1 MTATPAS
8 NSGAS
13 SARIAT
19 PQRCRPGWAHGK
31 YPQRTVLMS
40 KGLTKPPSLQVSTR
54 VDQRRLLR
62 WLSTAFKLAC
72 RIEHKTTGRSK
83 AYIKRNVLVLS
94 DTSGLGPLSVC
105 LHEFAHLLA
114 EREHPGHGH
123 RHGRYFRET
132 LLTIIETV
140 GMNPKDYPWR
150 REYKSINAWARARFG
165 RPPTVSASIRPSGSR
180 SSSEST
186 RG

>member
-1 MTATPAS
+1 
-8 NSGAS
+8 
-13 SARIAT
+13 
-19 PQRCRPGWAHGK
+19 
-31 YPQRTVLMS
+31 MS
-40 KGLTKPPSLQVSTR
+40 KALTRPPSLQVSTR

-62 WLSTAFKLAC
+62 WLSTAFNLPC
-72 RIEHKTTGRSK
+72 RVEHKTTGLSK
-83 AYIKRNVLVLS
+83 AYVHRNVLMLS
-94 DTSGLGPLSVC
+94 DTSGMGPLSVC

-165 RPPTVSASIRPSGSR
+165 PSPTVSASSKRVGA
-180 SSSEST
+180 
-186 RG
+186 